1 MVPAFMEVMTSL
13 SPAGLGTRRF
23 SICGILF
30 LAVCWGFVPVPASA
44 YVLEGPSWLSGSRP
58 AFQMELGSAGRTLTD
73 GNTSWDTAALPVFGM
88 WNQQLQNVQFN
99 TVLSSTAPVS
109 SGDGVNTIIFTST
122 VFGSSFGSNTLA
134 VTYYS
139 YSGSRMFEA
148 DILFNR
154 AQTFDSYRGPLRFG
168 PSGYAIAD
176 IRRVLLHEMGHA
188 LGLGHPDQAGQ
199 RVDAIMNSVISNRET
214 LSSDDIAGG
223 QAIYGVPASPT
234 PTPTPS
240 PTPTPTP
247 APTPTPTPVPT
258 PTPSPTPTPTPTA
271 TPTPTPSPSPTVT
284 PRISVTAL
292 SSRVSEGGS
301 ASFRISASTINPSQ
315 PVVVN
320 YSMSGTAFLGT
331 DYTLSGG
338 AGQATIAAG
347 ANQVVVTLSALP
359 DTISEVSETAKMTTQ
374 PGSGYALTT
383 ARTATITILN
393 VTPAATPTPTPTP
406 VPTPTPTPSPTPSGS
421 PTPTP
426 DPSPTPTP
434 TEPPDRGQ

>member
-13 SPAGLGTRRF
+13 SPAGLRTRRF
-23 SICGILF
+23 SVCGIL
-30 LAVCWGFVPVPASA
+30 LAVCLGFVPAPASA

-73 GNTSWDTAALPVFGM
+73 GNTSWDTAALPIFGM

-99 TVLSSTAPVS
+99 TVMGSTAPAS
-109 SGDGVNTIIFTST
+109 SGDGVNTIIFAST
-122 VFGSSFGSNTLA
+122 IFGSSFGSNTLA

-148 DILFNR
+148 DILFNT
-154 AQTFDSYRGPLRFG
+154 AQTFDSYRGPLHFG
-168 PSGYAIAD
+168 TSGYAIAD

-199 RVDAIMNSVISNRET
+199 HVDAIMNSVISNRET

-247 APTPTPTPVPT
+247 VPTPT
-258 PTPSPTPTPTPTA
+258 PTPSPTPTPTPTPSA
-271 TPTPTPSPSPTVT
+271 TPTPTPRPSPTVT
-284 PRISVTAL
+284 PKISMTAL
-292 SSRVSEGGS
+292 SSKVSEGGS
-301 ASFRISASTINPSQ
+301 ASFRISASTINASQ

-338 AGQATIAAG
+338 VGQAIIPPG
-347 ANQVVVTLSALP
+347 ANQVLVTLSALT
-359 DTISEVSETAKMTTQ
+359 DSIREVSETAKMTTQ
-374 PGSGYALTT
+374 PGSGYTLTT

-393 VTPAATPTPTPTP
+393 VTPSATPTPTPTP
-406 VPTPTPTPSPTPSGS
+406 APTPTPTPTPSPTPSGS

-426 DPSPTPTP
+426 APSPTPDP
-434 TEPPDRGQ
+434 VDPPEDGR

>member
-13 SPAGLGTRRF
+13 SPAGLRTRRF
-23 SICGILF
+23 SVCGIL
-30 LAVCWGFVPVPASA
+30 LAVCLGFVPAPASA

-73 GNTSWDTAALPVFGM
+73 GNTSWDTAALPIFGM

-109 SGDGVNTIIFTST
+109 SGDGVNTIIFAST
-122 VFGSSFGSNTLA
+122 IFGSSFGSNTLA

-154 AQTFDSYRGPLRFG
+154 AQTFDSYRGPLHFG
-168 PSGYAIAD
+168 TSGFAIAD

-199 RVDAIMNSVISNRET
+199 HVDAIMNSVISNRET

-234 PTPTPS
+234 PTPTP
-240 PTPTPTP
+240 TPSATPTP
-247 APTPTPTPVPT
+247 APTPTPTPVPTPT

-271 TPTPTPSPSPTVT
+271 TPTPTPRPSPSVT

-338 AGQATIAAG
+338 AGQATIPAG
-347 ANQVVVTLSALP
+347 ANQVLVTLSALP
-359 DTISEVSETAKMTTQ
+359 DSIREVSETAKIITQ
-374 PGSGYALTT
+374 AGSGYTLTT
-383 ARTATITILN
+383 AHTATITILN
-393 VTPAATPTPTPTP
+393 VTPSATPTPTP
-406 VPTPTPTPSPTPSGS
+406 VPTPTPTPSPAPSGS

-426 DPSPTPTP
+426 APSPTPDP
-434 TEPPDRGQ
+434 TEPPEDGR